1 MIKRDLHSKRIK
13 KAQAKTQSA
22 QEVFV
27 KAIED
32 IDASDAHLD
41 EVIKE
46 AQAEIANLQS
56 FVEDA
61 KTSKA
66 ENDVLRKNIQGLVS
80 I

>member
-1 MIKRDLHSKRIK
+1 MFNRDLHGKRIK